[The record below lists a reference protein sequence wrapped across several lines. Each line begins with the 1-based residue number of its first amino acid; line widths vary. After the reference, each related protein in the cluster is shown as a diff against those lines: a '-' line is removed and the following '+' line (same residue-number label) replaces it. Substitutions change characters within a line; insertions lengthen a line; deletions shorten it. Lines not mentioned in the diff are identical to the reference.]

1 MPIVY
6 ACTKWLPAKWACWSS
21 NMETKCDRMYQKWIT
36 NKNVILWPFSS
47 LLCWKCY
54 SINFV
59 SPLTDPKWRLLG
71 ASPKMKHSSSIK
83 FWESTFQSKWLLL
96 LNKYVIYLL
105 NPVHL
110 MTYIIQVLSTILLP
124 VKSDA
129 ASFSQVLKYSHINPH
144 NPYRLLQQEVGYCL
158 LLSYTY
164 ISLNVN
170 ISNIYLA
177 VR

>member
-1 MPIVY
+1 M
-6 ACTKWLPAKWACWSS
+6 
-21 NMETKCDRMYQKWIT
+21 
-36 NKNVILWPFSS
+36 WPFSS

-54 SINFV
+54 FINFF

-96 LNKYVIYLL
+96 LDKYVIYLL

-124 VKSDA
+124 VKSDT

-144 NPYRLLQQEVGYCL
+144 NPYRLLLTLELYLYFVECK
-158 LLSYTY
+158 Y
-164 ISLNVN
+164 IKFFNIEINLYSLP
-170 ISNIYLA
+170 IQY
-177 VR
+177 R